1 MLQFF
6 LQQKFYKEY
15 IMISNRNLI
24 LQKFFLLQIRH
35 YWQPIF
41 VKEIA
46 YCKGAF
52 ILDVRQPEVDKVVE
66 KST

>member
-6 LQQKFYKEY
+6 LQQKLYKQY
-15 IMISNRNLI
+15 IMIGLLI
-24 LQKFFLLQIRH
+24 LQNFFLFQIRH
-35 YWQPIF
+35 HWQPIF

-52 ILDVRQPEVDKVVE
+52 ILDVRQHEAKVANLCE
-66 KST
+66 